1 MFSFLKKLFG
11 GGNQEKVLEL
21 LGQHASILD
30 VRTVGEFKQ
39 GHVNGSVNIPLDKLH
54 GQLSK
59 LKKQNKPI
67 VACCATGRR
76 SGLAADM
83 LRQVG
88 LDAVNAGGWKTLER
102 MIKQNQPTSTSA
114 NT

>member
-1 MFSFLKKLFG
+1 MFTFLKKLFG
-11 GGNQEKVLEL
+11 NGIQEKTLEL
-21 LGQHASILD
+21 LRQQATILD

-39 GHVNGSVNIPLDKLH
+39 GHVQGSVNIPLDQLR

-83 LRQVG
+83 LRQSG
-88 LDAVNAGGWKTLER
+88 IEAMNGGSWQAVARLHRHITTTPKP
-102 MIKQNQPTSTSA
+102 I
-114 NT
+114 

>member
-83 LRQVG
+83 LRQ
-88 LDAVNAGGWKTLER
+88 AGITSINGGSWQTVARLRLQTTASLKT
-102 MIKQNQPTSTSA
+102 S
-114 NT
+114 